1 MVRAMKT
8 ATHILDL
15 TAATASSL
23 RGLLLLLIRL

>member
-8 ATHILDL
+8 TAHIIE
-15 TAATASSL
+15 TSAATGASL